1 MSFFFSAS
9 KLWDSSRSRCFVSL
23 GFGIQSSHVLDFRSF
38 FVADKKPQ
46 LINHPAVEFQL
57 RLRFIVFLVSMGF
70 LKHEREALLYVN
82 EAQ

>member
-1 MSFFFSAS
+1 M
-9 KLWDSSRSRCFVSL
+9 
-23 GFGIQSSHVLDFRSF
+23 LDFRSF

-57 RLRFIVFLVSMGF
+57 RLRFIVFLISMGF